1 MLGPTLAR
9 HTLKRAV
16 AKMGFTDRAGQPLY
30 FTLHDFRRMFSLSR
44 PPQPSAARAAARRSP
59 RRPRL
64 HALLHRPLTPVG
76 EGRC

>member
-30 FTLHDFRRMFSLSR
+30 FTLHDFRRMFSTD
-44 PPQPSAARAAARRSP
+44 AVK
-59 RRPRL
+59 
-64 HALLHRPLTPVG
+64 TG
-76 EGRC
+76 